1 VTEPFEVA
9 LVAGTDHAVIA
20 ADADGVI
27 RFWNPAAEAML
38 GHSRDEALGAT
49 LDLIIPEKLR
59 ARHWD
64 GYRCVMRTGETAYAG
79 RTLAVPALRRDGT
92 RISVEFTVTLL
103 RDESGA
109 IRWIAAIMRDV
120 TAEWEERRAMRA
132 RMAEQQRELDS
143 LRQSQ
148 RSPAA
153 PPSGS

>member
-1 VTEPFEVA
+1 
-9 LVAGTDHAVIA
+9 
-20 ADADGVI
+20 
-27 RFWNPAAEAML
+27 
-38 GHSRDEALGAT
+38 
-49 LDLIIPEKLR
+49 
-59 ARHWD
+59 
-64 GYRCVMRTGETAYAG
+64 MRTGETAYAG

-132 RMAEQQRELDS
+132 RMAEQKRELDS